1 MEQCYGA
8 IVSNPSPIIKSSD
21 LCLHTSNL
29 QHEKDNLFWLSSQT
43 AFILSEWWH
52 GKKSFFKGQTSY
64 FYRKINNVFRHPQ
77 TVGLSHGR
85 VKWKMC
91 FFAWMHKEKIK
102 QTLVAILSGFGLNLK
117 GSFSPPIKGENALNN
132 QT

>member
-29 QHEKDNLFWLSSQT
+29 QHE
-43 AFILSEWWH
+43 FILTFFTNCLHFEWMMAW
-52 GKKSFFKGQTSY
+52 KKSFFKGQTSY

>member
-21 LCLHTSNL
+21 LCLQTSNL
-29 QHEKDNLFWLSSQT
+29 QHEKDNLFDFLHKLPSFWVNDGM
-43 AFILSEWWH
+43 E
-52 GKKSFFKGQTSY
+52 KKSFFKGQTSY
-64 FYRKINNVFRHPQ
+64 FYRKINNEFRHPQ

-117 GSFSPPIKGENALNN
+117 GSFSPPIKGENALHN